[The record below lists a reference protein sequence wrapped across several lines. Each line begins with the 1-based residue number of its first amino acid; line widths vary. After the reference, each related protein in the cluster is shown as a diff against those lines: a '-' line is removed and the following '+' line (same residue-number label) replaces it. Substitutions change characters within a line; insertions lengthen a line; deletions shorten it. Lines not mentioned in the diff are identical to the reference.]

1 MKKNTRHYHYS
12 QLFTITQGVTPPT
25 GDTPEILQ
33 VSHKNLSVRQYV
45 LYMECVRDQTWN
57 IWNHCDAPLW
67 VVTKVSFFIYIN
79 AGKVSIWAVLELTHL
94 TETPRVRVNTNNW
107 FLHFLT
113 SFGLSWPLT
122 RNVAQALGV
131 KDTSA
136 GGRTEKMCST
146 RQNEESKRD
155 PSAQPSNSKDYL
167 IDWPVLPSCPPSL
180 LPSPSGWPS
189 DGLCEL
195 AP

>member
-1 MKKNTRHYHYS
+1 
-12 QLFTITQGVTPPT
+12 
-25 GDTPEILQ
+25 
-33 VSHKNLSVRQYV
+33 
-45 LYMECVRDQTWN
+45 MECVRDQTWN

-67 VVTKVSFFIYIN
+67 VATEVSFFIYIN
-79 AGKVSIWAVLELTHL
+79 AGKVNNSAVLELTHL
-94 TETPRVRVNTNNW
+94 TETPSQSQHKQLISAFSDQFW
-107 FLHFLT
+107 PQ
-113 SFGLSWPLT
+113 WPLT

>member
-67 VVTKVSFFIYIN
+67 VATEVSFFIYIN
-79 AGKVSIWAVLELTHL
+79 AGKVNNSAVLELTHL

-113 SFGLSWPLT
+113 SFGLSDHWPEMLLKLWEW
-122 RNVAQALGV
+122 RIRLLVGGQKKCAAQGRMKSPNVTPQHNHPTL
-131 KDTSA
+131 
-136 GGRTEKMCST
+136 RT
-146 RQNEESKRD
+146 
-155 PSAQPSNSKDYL
+155 
-167 IDWPVLPSCPPSL
+167 I
-180 LPSPSGWPS
+180 
-189 DGLCEL
+189 
-195 AP
+195 